1 MHDIWVRIG
10 GNLIDRVTGPLH
22 FRFVLQPVV
31 ASIFAI
37 ISGLRDA
44 KAHQPPYFWA
54 LFTYPADRR
63 AMIKDGWK
71 SVGKVFIVALV
82 LDIAYQVFVFHFVY
96 SDEVLIVGFIL
107 TVAPYLILRG
117 LVNRFASRK

>member
-10 GNLIDRVTGPLH
+10 GNLIDRLTGPLH
-22 FRFVLQPVV
+22 FRFILQPVV

-44 KAHQPPYFWA
+44 KAHKPPYFWA
-54 LFTYPADRR
+54 LLTYPADRR

-71 SVGKVFIVALV
+71 SVGKVFLVALV
-82 LDIAYQVFVFHFVY
+82 LDIAYQVFVFRFVY
-96 SDEVLIVGFIL
+96 SDEMLIVGFIL

-117 LVNRFASRK
+117 FTNRLASRR

>member
-10 GNLIDRVTGPLH
+10 GNLVDRVFGPMQ
-22 FRFVLQPVV
+22 FRFVLQPIV

-44 KAHQPPYFWA
+44 RAHKPPYFWA
-54 LFTYPADRR
+54 LITYPADRR

-71 SVGKVFIVALV
+71 SVGKVFLVALV
-82 LDIAYQVFVFHFVY
+82 LDIVYQILVFRFVY
-96 SDEVLIVGFIL
+96 SEEVLIVGFIL

-117 LVNRFASRK
+117 LVNRLASRN